1 MFLLYSVCHKFTIIL
16 DLWALLYNLL
26 SWLMHLVYVFFPT
39 CSSIFIHGVFSL
51 LLQFSIRLMQQLTST
66 FWQSIFADYE
76 QPFAISYVTTSLWIV
91 YLPIALLKDWL
102 LSFLHRY
109 NSKRGDLSVVG
120 QSSVELQKNEV
131 NIASELEPQG
141 ELSCKNCTVDVYS
154 KDEGTPLVAVHI
166 GKENTLK
173 KDRKF
178 TAKEVAAFGFCVAP
192 IWFLT
197 EVRYWF
203 HDF

>member
-1 MFLLYSVCHKFTIIL
+1 
-16 DLWALLYNLL
+16 
-26 SWLMHLVYVFFPT
+26 MHLVYVFFPT
-39 CSSIFIHGVFSL
+39 CSWIFIHGVFSL
-51 LLQFSIRLMQQLTST
+51 LLEFSIRLMQQLTST
-66 FWQSIFADYE
+66 FWQSIFEDYE

-109 NSKRGDLSVVG
+109 NSKRGDLCVVG

-131 NIASELEPQG
+131 NIASELEHQR
-141 ELSCKNCTVDVYS
+141 ELSCKNCTIDVYS
-154 KDEGTPLVAVHI
+154 KDEGAPLVAVHI

-197 EVRYWF
+197 EVRYWS